1 MKCELISINR
11 AFDHLPT
18 GISIIF
24 SVESRHQK
32 MGFYRLNNTINECV
46 KYVETKRIIITQT
59 RSVPWHS
66 SESDTIVHTQ

>member
-24 SVESRHQK
+24 SVESRHPKDGVLSFEQYYK
-32 MGFYRLNNTINECV
+32 
-46 KYVETKRIIITQT
+46 
-59 RSVPWHS
+59 
-66 SESDTIVHTQ
+66 